1 MRKEKT
7 AAILYTDSPF
17 GIFFLLK
24 ELLIIV
30 GVKAIPFVMT
40 LIPLPFYI
48 YCIIIVFYIA
58 ETISLQYKNESTLNA
73 LFTFFPFIYTAF

>member
-24 ELLIIV
+24 KLLIIV

-40 LIPLPFYI
+40 LIPLSFYI
-48 YCIIIVFYIA
+48 LHYYCLLHCRNY
-58 ETISLQYKNESTLNA
+58 
-73 LFTFFPFIYTAF
+73 LFAI